1 MAELLEQ
8 TLSPAVMNSAWRRLS
23 SDKTVWVPGLPRWD
37 MERHLVRHILE
48 LVDDVRTGRYRPA
61 PIRQFT
67 ITKGDGK
74 KRVLSALS
82 LRDKLLQRAVLT
94 VLEPMAE
101 ALFHNDSFGYRP
113 GRNTD
118 LAIQRVRER
127 VQCGLTWLVDADIQ
141 SFFDSIPHR
150 ELVKILRK
158 TIPDRQL
165 LDLIELWLAES
176 GSVQGFM
183 GRRRGILQGAVIS
196 PLLCN
201 LYLHQFDTALAGRN
215 IPFVRFADD
224 FLLFAPDKNRAERA
238 MHFGGK
244 KLEELGLVLHPEK
257 TAVVQSSGKLSFL
270 GHRLPDGDRN
280 AKV

>member
-1 MAELLEQ
+1 MAELLDQ
-8 TLSPAVMNSAWRRLS
+8 ALSPEVMNRAWRRLS
-23 SDKTVWVPGLPRWD
+23 TDKTVWLPGLPRWE
-37 MERHLVRHILE
+37 MERHLLRHIMQ
-48 LVDDVRTGRYRPA
+48 LVDDVRAGRYRPA

-113 GRNTD
+113 RRNTD
-118 LAIQRVRER
+118 MAMQRVRER
-127 VQCGLTWLVDADIQ
+127 VECGLSWLVDADIQ

-150 ELVKILRK
+150 ELRKILRK
-158 TIPDRQL
+158 TIPDRQIL
-165 LDLIELWLAES
+165 ALTDQWLHES

-183 GRRRGILQGAVIS
+183 GKRRGILQGAVIS

-201 LYLHQFDTALAGRN
+201 LYLHQFDVALAKQN

-224 FLLFAPDKNRAERA
+224 FLLFAPDKKHAEKA
-238 MHFGGK
+238 MQFCGK
-244 KLEELGLVLHPEK
+244 KLEELDLTLHPQK
-257 TAVVQSSGKLSFL
+257 TAVVQSSKQLSFL
-270 GHRLPDGDRN
+270 GHRLPDTQ
-280 AKV
+280 KSITV